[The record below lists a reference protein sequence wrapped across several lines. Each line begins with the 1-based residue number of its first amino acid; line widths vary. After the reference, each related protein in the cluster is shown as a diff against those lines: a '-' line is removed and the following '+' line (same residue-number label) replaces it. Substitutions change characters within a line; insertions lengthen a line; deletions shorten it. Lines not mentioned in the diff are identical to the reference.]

1 MSPLPPPLTKG
12 SWMSSSRNPKRAHA
26 ILFGRN
32 PHQFDTFD
40 VEAEAAEVLGIDTYQ
55 VDLSALLSGNAS
67 RALAAVPERGALRL
81 LYRGWML
88 TEEEY
93 GALDEAVSE
102 LGHGL
107 MTTPEQYAAAHYLP
121 NWYPRLA
128 PYTARSVWT
137 ETPDVEEAWRAART
151 LGPPPWIVKDHV
163 KSAKERWAEACFV
176 PPGATREDFERICAN
191 LLEERGERF
200 ERGFVVRRFLP
211 LKTYGRTPA
220 GPAHLE
226 FRLFFGHARL
236 LAAEPYHD
244 FDVEVPDFSA
254 FEALGRRI
262 DSGFFTLDVAML
274 EDGGWAV
281 VEVNDGGV
289 SGLPPSLDPRDL
301 FAALLRVG

>member
-1 MSPLPPPLTKG
+1 MSP
-12 SWMSSSRNPKRAHA
+12 SREATA

-32 PHQFDTFD
+32 PHQPDPFD
-40 VEAEAAEVLGIDTYQ
+40 VEADAAEALGVDTYQ
-55 VDLSALLSGNAS
+55 ADLSALLSGDAE
-67 RALAAVPERGALRL
+67 RALSGVPERGRLRL

-93 GALDEAVSE
+93 GALDEAVAA
-102 LGHGL
+102 LGHRL

-121 NWYPRLA
+121 RWYPRLA
-128 PYTARSVWT
+128 RYTARSVWT
-137 ETPDVEEAWRAART
+137 EGTDVAEAWHAARR
-151 LGPPPWIVKDHV
+151 LGPSPWIVKDHV

-176 PPGATREDFERICAN
+176 PADATREDFERVCLN
-191 LLEERGERF
+191 LLDARGDRF

-211 LKTYGRTPA
+211 LKVYGRTPE

-226 FRLFFGHARL
+226 FRLFFGRGRL
-236 LAAEPYHD
+236 LAAEPYHE

-254 FEALGRRI
+254 FAPLGQRI
-262 DSGFFTLDVAML
+262 ASPFFTLDVAML

-289 SGLPPSLDPRDL
+289 SGLPPGLDPRDL
-301 FAALLRVG
+301 LAALLGIR

>member
-1 MSPLPPPLTKG
+1 MP
-12 SWMSSSRNPKRAHA
+12 SSRNSKRAHA

-32 PHQFDTFD
+32 PHQHDTFD
-40 VEAEAAEVLGIDTYQ
+40 VEAEAAEALGVASYQ
-55 VDLSALLSGNAS
+55 VDLWALLSGNAA
-67 RALAAVPERGALRL
+67 RALAAVPERGELQL

-137 ETPDVEEAWRAART
+137 AGTDAGEAWEAARV

-176 PPGATREDFERICAN
+176 PAGATRGDFERICAN
-191 LLEERGERF
+191 LVEERGDRF
-200 ERGFVVRRFLP
+200 ERGLVVRRFLP

-226 FRLFFGHARL
+226 FRLFFGRGRL

-289 SGLPPSLDPRDL
+289 SGLPPGLDPREL
-301 FAALLRVG
+301 FAALLRLG

>member
-1 MSPLPPPLTKG
+1 
-12 SWMSSSRNPKRAHA
+12 MSSSRNPKRAHA

-32 PHQFDTFD
+32 PHQYDTFD
-40 VEAEAAEVLGIDTYQ
+40 VEAEAAEALGVDTYQ
-55 VDLSALLSGNAS
+55 ADLSALLSGNAS
-67 RALAAVPERGALRL
+67 QALAAVPACGSLRL

-88 TEEEY
+88 TGEEY
-93 GALDEAVSE
+93 AALDEAVSE
-102 LGHGL
+102 LGHQL

-137 ETPDVEEAWRAART
+137 EGTDATEAWNAAKA
-151 LGPPPWIVKDHV
+151 LGSPPWLVKDHV

-176 PPGATREDFERICAN
+176 PAGATREDFERICAN
-191 LLEERGERF
+191 LVEERGDRF
-200 ERGFVVRRFLP
+200 ERGLVVRRYLP
-211 LKTYGRTPA
+211 LKTFGRTPA

-226 FRLFFGHARL
+226 FRLFFGRGRL

-254 FEALGRRI
+254 FEPLARRI
-262 DSGFFTLDVAML
+262 DSPFFTLDVAML

-289 SGLPPSLDPRDL
+289 SGLPPSLDPREL
-301 FAALLRVG
+301 FAALLRIDPA

>member
-1 MSPLPPPLTKG
+1 MSRSP
-12 SWMSSSRNPKRAHA
+12 SSRRAQA

-32 PHQFDTFD
+32 PHQYDTFD
-40 VEAEAAEVLGIDTYQ
+40 VEAEAAEALGIDSYQ

-67 RALAAVPERGALRL
+67 RAVSAVPERGALQL

-93 GALDEAVSE
+93 TALDEALSE
-102 LGHGL
+102 LGHRL
-107 MTTPEQYAAAHYLP
+107 MTTPEQYAAAMYLP

-128 PYTARSVWT
+128 AYTARSVWT
-137 ETPDVEEAWRAART
+137 EGTDATEAWHAAQS
-151 LGPPPWIVKDHV
+151 LGPPPYIVKDHV

-176 PPGATREDFERICAN
+176 PAGATREDFERICAN
-191 LLEERGERF
+191 LVEERGDRF
-200 ERGFVVRRFLP
+200 ERGLVVRRFLP
-211 LKTYGRTPA
+211 LKTYGQTPA

-226 FRLFFGHARL
+226 FRLFFGRGRL

-244 FDVEVPDFSA
+244 FDVEVPDFTA
-254 FEALGRRI
+254 FEALGQRLDAR
-262 DSGFFTLDVAML
+262 FFTMDVAML

-289 SGLPPSLDPRDL
+289 SGLPASLDPREL
-301 FAALLRVG
+301 FSALLRVG

>member
-1 MSPLPPPLTKG
+1 MSP
-12 SWMSSSRNPKRAHA
+12 SRNPRRAQA
-26 ILFGRN
+26 LLFGRT
-32 PHQFDTFD
+32 PHQYDTFD
-40 VEAEAAEVLGIDTYQ
+40 VEADAAEALGIDSYQ
-55 VDLSALLSGNAS
+55 VDLSALLSGNAAQAVS
-67 RALAAVPERGALRL
+67 AVPERGALEL

-93 GALDEAVSE
+93 TALDEAVSE
-102 LGHGL
+102 LGHRL
-107 MTTPEQYAAAHYLP
+107 MTTPEQYAAAMYLP

-128 PYTARSVWT
+128 AYTARSVWT
-137 ETPDVEEAWRAART
+137 EGPDATEAWHAARA

-176 PPGATREDFERICAN
+176 PAGATREDFERICAN
-191 LLEERGERF
+191 LMEERGDRF

-226 FRLFFGHARL
+226 FRLFFGRGRL

-244 FDVEVPDFSA
+244 FDVEVPDFTA
-254 FEALGRRI
+254 FEELGRRL
-262 DSGFFTLDVAML
+262 DARFFTMDVAML
-274 EDGGWAV
+274 EDGGWAL

-289 SGLPPSLDPRDL
+289 SGLPPSLDPREL
-301 FAALLRVG
+301 FAALLRAG

>member
-1 MSPLPPPLTKG
+1 MSP
-12 SWMSSSRNPKRAHA
+12 SRNPRRTHA

-32 PHQFDTFD
+32 PHQSDTFD
-40 VEAEAAEVLGIDTYQ
+40 VEADAAEALGVDTYQ
-55 VDLSALLSGNAS
+55 VDLWTLLNGNAA
-67 RALAAVPERGALRL
+67 RALAAVPDRGELRL

-102 LGHGL
+102 LGHQL

-128 PYTARSVWT
+128 AYTARSVWT
-137 ETPDVEEAWRAART
+137 EGPDAKEAWHAARAA
-151 LGPPPWIVKDHV
+151 LGPSPWIVKDHV
-163 KSAKERWAEACFV
+163 KSAKERWEEACFV
-176 PPGATREDFERICAN
+176 PAGATLDDFERTCAN
-191 LLEERGERF
+191 LLEARGDRF

-211 LKTYGRTPA
+211 LKAYGRTPS

-226 FRLFFGHARL
+226 YRLFFGHGRL
-236 LAAEPYHD
+236 LAAEPYHE
-244 FDVEVPDFSA
+244 FDVEVPDFTA

-289 SGLPPSLDPRDL
+289 SGLPASLDPRDL
-301 FAALLRVG
+301 FAALLRLR

>member
-12 SWMSSSRNPKRAHA
+12 SWMSSSRNPRRIHA

-32 PHQFDTFD
+32 PHQHDTFD
-40 VEAEAAEVLGIDTYQ
+40 VEAEAAEALGIDTYQ
-55 VDLSALLSGNAS
+55 ADLWALLSGNAS
-67 RALAAVPERGALRL
+67 RALAAVPERGELQL

-93 GALDEAVSE
+93 TSLDEAVSD
-102 LGHGL
+102 LGHQL
-107 MTTPEQYAAAHYLP
+107 MTTPEQYATAHYLP

-137 ETPDVEEAWRAART
+137 EGTNATEAWHAAQA
-151 LGPPPWIVKDHV
+151 LGPAPWIVKDHV

-176 PPGATREDFERICAN
+176 PAGATKEDFERTCAN
-191 LLEERGERF
+191 LMEERGDRF
-200 ERGFVVRRFLP
+200 ERGFVVRRYLP
-211 LKTYGRTPA
+211 LKPFGRTPA

-226 FRLFFGHARL
+226 FRLFFGRGRL

-244 FDVEVPDFSA
+244 FDVEVPDFTA
-254 FEALGRRI
+254 FEPLGRRI
-262 DSGFFTLDVAML
+262 DARFFTLDVAML

-289 SGLPPSLDPRDL
+289 SGLPPSLDPREL
-301 FAALLRVG
+301 FAALLRAG

>member
-1 MSPLPPPLTKG
+1 MPRSP
-12 SWMSSSRNPKRAHA
+12 SSRRA

-32 PHQFDTFD
+32 PHQYDTFD
-40 VEAEAAEVLGIDTYQ
+40 VEADAAEALGVDTYQ
-55 VDLSALLSGNAS
+55 ADLSALLSGNAS
-67 RALAAVPERGALRL
+67 QALAAVPDEGHLTL

-93 GALDEAVSE
+93 TALDEAVSE
-102 LGHGL
+102 RGHRL
-107 MTTPEQYAAAHYLP
+107 MTTPEQYAAALYLP
-121 NWYPRLA
+121 RWYPRLA
-128 PYTARSVWT
+128 PYTAKSIWT
-137 ETPDVEEAWRAART
+137 EGPDAPEAWDAARAA

-176 PPGATREDFERICAN
+176 PAGATREDFERTCAN
-191 LLEERGERF
+191 LQEERGERF

-226 FRLFFGHARL
+226 FRLFFGRGHL

-244 FDVEVPDFSA
+244 FDVEVPDFTA
-254 FEALGRRI
+254 FEPLARKLDARFI
-262 DSGFFTLDVAML
+262 TLDVAML

-289 SGLPPSLDPRDL
+289 SGLPPSLDPRSL
-301 FAALLRVG
+301 FKALLG